1 MSYIK
6 AEEILPEGLIRQIQ
20 EYADGVYIYI
30 PRKPGTR
37 HAWGQETDYK
47 AELKLRNDRIRS
59 DYTAGASVTALSRK
73 YHLSEKS
80 IRRIL
85 QNQYTLSREQ
95 SRLKL
100 FYSPRISIFSTG
112 IRLMIATSGRRMIT
126 KRTGNSKYM
135 DQTGR

>member
-6 AEEILPEGLIRQIQ
+6 AEEILPEELIRQIQ

-37 HAWGQETDYK
+37 HAWGQKTDYK
-47 AELKLRNDRIRS
+47 AELKLRNDRIRR
-59 DYTAGASVTALSRK
+59 DYAAGLGVSALSRK

-85 QNQYTLSREQ
+85 QKE
-95 SRLKL
+95 
-100 FYSPRISIFSTG
+100 
-112 IRLMIATSGRRMIT
+112 
-126 KRTGNSKYM
+126 
-135 DQTGR
+135 

>member
-6 AEEILPEGLIRQIQ
+6 AEEILPEELIRSIQ

-37 HAWGQETDYK
+37 HKWGQETDYK
-47 AELKLRNDRIRS
+47 AELKARNDGIRS
-59 DYTAGASVTALSRK
+59 DHTAGVSVQTLSRK

-85 QNQYTLSREQ
+85 Q
-95 SRLKL
+95 K
-100 FYSPRISIFSTG
+100 I
-112 IRLMIATSGRRMIT
+112 
-126 KRTGNSKYM
+126 
-135 DQTGR
+135 

>member
-6 AEEILPEGLIRQIQ
+6 AEEILPEDLIRQIQ

-37 HAWGQETDYK
+37 HPWGLETDYK
-47 AELKLRNDRIRS
+47 AELKFRNDRIRG
-59 DYTAGASVTALSRK
+59 DYAAGEGVRALSSK

-85 QNQYTLSREQ
+85 Q
-95 SRLKL
+95 K
-100 FYSPRISIFSTG
+100 
-112 IRLMIATSGRRMIT
+112 
-126 KRTGNSKYM
+126 K
-135 DQTGR
+135 

>member
-6 AEEILPEGLIRQIQ
+6 AEAILPEELIRQIQ

-37 HAWGQETDYK
+37 HAWGQETDYR
-47 AELKLRNDRIRS
+47 AELKARNDRIRN
-59 DYTAGASVTALSRK
+59 DYAAGLSVAVLSRK

-85 QNQYTLSREQ
+85 QKS
-95 SRLKL
+95 
-100 FYSPRISIFSTG
+100 
-112 IRLMIATSGRRMIT
+112 
-126 KRTGNSKYM
+126 
-135 DQTGR
+135 

>member
-6 AEEILPEGLIRQIQ
+6 AEEILPAELIRQIQ

-47 AELKLRNDRIRS
+47 TELKIRNDRIRS
-59 DYTAGASVTALSRK
+59 DYAAGACVAALSLK

-85 QNQYTLSREQ
+85 QKSYTTSRE
-95 SRLKL
+95 
-100 FYSPRISIFSTG
+100 
-112 IRLMIATSGRRMIT
+112 
-126 KRTGNSKYM
+126 
-135 DQTGR
+135 

>member
-6 AEEILPEGLIRQIQ
+6 AEEVLPEELIRQIQ

-37 HAWGQETDYK
+37 HKWGQETDYQ
-47 AELKLRNDRIRS
+47 AELKIRNDRIRS
-59 DYTAGASVTALSRK
+59 DYAAGTSVAALTCK

-85 QNQYTLSREQ
+85 QQL
-95 SRLKL
+95 
-100 FYSPRISIFSTG
+100 
-112 IRLMIATSGRRMIT
+112 
-126 KRTGNSKYM
+126 
-135 DQTGR
+135 

>member
-6 AEEILPEGLIRQIQ
+6 AEKILPEKLIREIQ

-37 HAWGQETDYK
+37 HAWGQETSYK
-47 AELKLRNDRIRS
+47 AELKSRNDRIRN
-59 DYTAGASVTALSRK
+59 DHAEGVGVAELSCK

-85 QNQYTLSREQ
+85 Q
-95 SRLKL
+95 K
-100 FYSPRISIFSTG
+100 P
-112 IRLMIATSGRRMIT
+112 
-126 KRTGNSKYM
+126 
-135 DQTGR
+135 

>member
-6 AEEILPEGLIRQIQ
+6 AEEILPEELIRQIQ

-37 HAWGQETDYK
+37 HAWGQETDYT

-59 DYTAGASVTALSRK
+59 DYAAGTNVVALSRK

-85 QNQYTLSREQ
+85 QNQ
-95 SRLKL
+95 
-100 FYSPRISIFSTG
+100 
-112 IRLMIATSGRRMIT
+112 
-126 KRTGNSKYM
+126 
-135 DQTGR
+135 